1 MFHRIF
7 ARCQNVLASTKA
19 RRGKNNLNRARN
31 TSSADAKKEQEWRCD
46 AHREILCWNP
56 KTEIRRRKN
65 ELTIVEIFRNGTRNT
80 LISVRPVPKR
90 EDKNE
95 KREELSAALRE
106 LMGLDRQ
113 RQELDDQ
120 INQALQRADNVGIA
134 KAQLEANRKNVL
146 CRFDHTRGY
155 IDSEIAR
162 AMADIS
168 LDGEFQ
174 ESNTNSLGRSPGSSE
189 TSGSKKKR
197 LPDPSINDLTS
208 DEHAFLKVLVT
219 GESNMCSGRYGL
231 RVADLQ
237 NLLVTTE
244 HAVSKTADIRKA
256 TIAML
261 KDLEGRGYA
270 FRTGPSLHRVRR
282 HFITAVT

>member
-1 MFHRIF
+1 M
-7 ARCQNVLASTKA
+7 
-19 RRGKNNLNRARN
+19 
-31 TSSADAKKEQEWRCD
+31 
-46 AHREILCWNP
+46 
-56 KTEIRRRKN
+56 
-65 ELTIVEIFRNGTRNT
+65 
-80 LISVRPVPKR
+80 RPVPKR

-120 INQALQRADNVGIA
+120 ISQALQRADNVGIA

-155 IDSEIAR
+155 IDSEITR

-174 ESNTNSLGRSPGSSE
+174 GSNTNSLG
-189 TSGSKKKR
+189 TSGSKKTR
-197 LPDPSINDLTS
+197 LPDPSIDDLTS
-208 DEHAFLKVLVT
+208 DERAFLRVLVT
-219 GESNMCSGRYGL
+219 GESNMSSGRYGL

-237 NLLVTTE
+237 NLLVTAE
-244 HAVSKTADIRKA
+244 HAVSTTADIRKA

-282 HFITAVT
+282 HFIAAIA